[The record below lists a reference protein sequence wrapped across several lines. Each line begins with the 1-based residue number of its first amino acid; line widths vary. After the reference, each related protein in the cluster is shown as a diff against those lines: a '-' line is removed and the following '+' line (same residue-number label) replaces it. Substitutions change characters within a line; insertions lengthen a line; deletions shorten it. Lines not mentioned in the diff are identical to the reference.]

1 MVRPMQ
7 IIELMMLI
15 VIMVEMMV
23 VAITVEMIRDDLEEL
38 SDEVDHDP
46 DIEIQKTFN
55 YV

>member
-1 MVRPMQ
+1 MVMPMQ
-7 IIELMMLI
+7 TIELIILI
-15 VIMVEMMV
+15 VIIAEMMV
-23 VAITVEMIRDDLEEL
+23 VVTMVEMIRDDLEEL